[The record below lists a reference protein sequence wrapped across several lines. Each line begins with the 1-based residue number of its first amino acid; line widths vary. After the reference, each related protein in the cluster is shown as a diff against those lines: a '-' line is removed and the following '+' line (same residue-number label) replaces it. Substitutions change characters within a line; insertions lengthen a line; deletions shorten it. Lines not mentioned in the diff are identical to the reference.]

1 MATNLG
7 PNDRIDIAILAKA
20 PIPGLTKTRLI
31 PALGEDG
38 AAELQRRLILQ
49 TVATAFEAKIG
60 SVSIWCGP
68 DSRHP
73 IFQNIAADHPVRL
86 YEQAAGNLGDRM
98 HAAFVTAT
106 AVSPTLLIGVDC
118 PSMAPAHLRRCGE
131 CLRRGDDAV
140 FLPAEDGGYVLVGLR
155 QPEARLFKDIEWGSL
170 TVMAVTRQ
178 CLVEL
183 KLIWSEPETLWD
195 LDRPEDLRRW
205 RTLSNNAM

>member
-1 MATNLG
+1 
-7 PNDRIDIAILAKA
+7 
-20 PIPGLTKTRLI
+20 
-31 PALGEDG
+31 
-38 AAELQRRLILQ
+38 
-49 TVATAFEAKIG
+49 
-60 SVSIWCGP
+60 
-68 DSRHP
+68 
-73 IFQNIAADHPVRL
+73 
-86 YEQAAGNLGDRM
+86 M